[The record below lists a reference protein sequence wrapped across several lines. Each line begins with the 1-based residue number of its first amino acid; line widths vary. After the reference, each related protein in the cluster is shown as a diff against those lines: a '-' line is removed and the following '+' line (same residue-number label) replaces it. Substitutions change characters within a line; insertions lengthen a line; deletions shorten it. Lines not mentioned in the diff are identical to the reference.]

1 MTTVDIEHFRQTQR
15 LHDTP
20 ENKLL
25 GEAKRVIEA
34 LLFASAQPLRE
45 DVLQSRLPT
54 ALPVARVLEALE
66 ADYRTRGVQLVRL
79 AGGWMFRTADDLGY
93 LLSRETHETRKLSRA
108 ALETLSVIAYHQPVT
123 RAEIEDIRGVS
134 IHRGTLDA
142 LLETGWIRLR
152 GRRRTPGRPVTYGT
166 TEQFLIHFGLESISD
181 LPGLDDLKGAGFL
194 DGRLPP
200 GFSVPMPS
208 DNPDLT
214 EDEDPL
220 GEDLFT
226 AMAEELVA
234 AEDAPLD
241 DGDDQ
246 TPDSEGPDRSVA
258 E

>member
-1 MTTVDIEHFRQTQR
+1 MTTLDLEQFRQAHR
-15 LHDTP
+15 HDDTP

-25 GEAKRVIEA
+25 HEASRVIEA
-34 LLFASAQPLRE
+34 LLFASSQPLSE
-45 DVLQSRLPT
+45 QVLQTR
-54 ALPVARVLEALE
+54 LPVALPIGRVLEFLQAI
-66 ADYRTRGVQLVRL
+66 YHNRGVQLVRL
-79 AGGWMFRTADDLGY
+79 ADGWMFRTAEDLGY
-93 LLSRETHETRKLSRA
+93 LLSREAHETRKLSRA

-166 TEQFLIHFGLESISD
+166 TEHFLIHFGLESISD

-194 DGRLPP
+194 DGRLPQ
-200 GFSVPMPS
+200 GFTVPMPS

-246 TPDSEGPDRSVA
+246 AIDANANTLPISP
-258 E
+258 

>member
-1 MTTVDIEHFRQTQR
+1 MSTIDMEEFRQAHR
-15 LHDTP
+15 REETP

-25 GEAKRVIEA
+25 REATRVIEA
-34 LLFASAQPLRE
+34 LLFASSQPLSE
-45 DVLQSRLPT
+45 EVLQTRLPV
-54 ALPVARVLEALE
+54 ALPIARVLEALQ
-66 ADYRTRGVQLVRL
+66 ADYRERGVQLVRL
-79 AGGWMFRTADDLGY
+79 AGGWMFRTAEDLGY
-93 LLSRETHETRKLSRA
+93 LLSREAHETRKLSRA

-166 TEQFLIHFGLESISD
+166 TEHFLIHFGLESISD

-194 DGRLPP
+194 DGRLPQ

-241 DGDDQ
+241 DGDDLAIEADASTLPVSQ
-246 TPDSEGPDRSVA
+246 
-258 E
+258 

>member
-1 MTTVDIEHFRQTQR
+1 MTTLDMEEFRQAQR
-15 LHDTP
+15 REETP

-25 GEAKRVIEA
+25 REASRVIEA
-34 LLFASAQPLRE
+34 LLFASARPLGD
-45 DVLQSRLPT
+45 DVLQTRLPV
-54 ALPVARVLEALE
+54 ALPIARVLEVLQ
-66 ADYRTRGVQLVRL
+66 ADYRNRGVQLVRL
-79 AGGWMFRTADDLGY
+79 ADGWMFRTAEDLGY
-93 LLSRETHETRKLSRA
+93 LLSREAH
-108 ALETLSVIAYHQPVT
+108 ETLSVIAYHQPVT

-166 TEQFLIHFGLESISD
+166 TEHFLIHFGLESISD

-194 DGRLPP
+194 DGRLPQ

-226 AMAEELVA
+226 VMAEELVA

-241 DGDDQ
+241 DGDDLAIEANVSTLPIIQ
-246 TPDSEGPDRSVA
+246 
-258 E
+258 